1 MLGREQKYGKE
12 GRYAKDVVFVCMRW
26 LRSAEMEMDRRMELV
41 RPIQRPEG
49 MNSYNI
55 ADAANQDR
63 VGMSACSVSSS
74 VS

>member
-1 MLGREQKYGKE
+1 
-12 GRYAKDVVFVCMRW
+12 
-26 LRSAEMEMDRRMELV
+26 MEMDRRMELV

-55 ADAANQDR
+55 AGAANQDR
-63 VGMSACSVSSS
+63 VGMSACSVSTS